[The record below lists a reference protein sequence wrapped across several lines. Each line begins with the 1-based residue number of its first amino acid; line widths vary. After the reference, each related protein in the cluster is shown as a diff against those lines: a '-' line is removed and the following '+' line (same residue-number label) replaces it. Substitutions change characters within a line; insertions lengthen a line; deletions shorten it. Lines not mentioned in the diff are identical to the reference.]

1 MIRARAE
8 RNGHAAARVRWR
20 EGAPRRGCD
29 GPRRENG
36 RLRCASLPP
45 LVALALA
52 PQRMSWYAMVDTRIW
67 EAGREVWEAGMQGG
81 MGGMGGRHSCN
92 FVCCVGGII
101 VL

>member
-1 MIRARAE
+1 MK
-8 RNGHAAARVRWR
+8 
-20 EGAPRRGCD
+20 APPGVAVTAPAVKM
-29 GPRRENG
+29 GGFGVPP
-36 RLRCASLPP
+36 SL

-101 VL
+101 VDLL